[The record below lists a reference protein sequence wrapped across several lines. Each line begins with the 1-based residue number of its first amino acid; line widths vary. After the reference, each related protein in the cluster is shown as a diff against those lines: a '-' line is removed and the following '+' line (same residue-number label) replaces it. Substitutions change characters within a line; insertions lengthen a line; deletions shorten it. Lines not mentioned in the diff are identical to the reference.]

1 MQVAAWLTARGLARR
16 AHEVH
21 VFTTSLK
28 GFSGDLREDD
38 LFVHHVSSPTGKYS
52 SEYFDGARR
61 LFDSLAPF
69 DIVYSHSTAA
79 RRHVGG
85 VIPVVAHWHGIGGIE
100 DVKNLSKIGH
110 IVPPKKFD
118 PEILRYPR
126 HIAVGPHEARYIVSN
141 GIDENN
147 VRTVLYGVDG
157 FTIDPIKRAEIRSYL
172 GYGDE
177 HFVVGVSGRLVTDKG
192 IGQVA
197 AIVHKLSPH
206 VRILIIGAGGF
217 EKVFKERSIYQETV
231 ERKQMCGYY
240 NAMDLLIDPTAR
252 NQGFDITPIEAV
264 SCGTPV
270 LLSDVGSYKEVFTK
284 GARFFEL
291 GNLDQLAKQIN
302 EIASSSTI
310 LTLRS
315 EALQIASERF
325 TLDRMVDEVEEELRS
340 AISTNHQPIN

>member
-1 MQVAAWLTARGLARR
+1 
-16 AHEVH
+16 
-21 VFTTSLK
+21 
-28 GFSGDLREDD
+28 
-38 LFVHHVSSPTGKYS
+38 
-52 SEYFDGARR
+52 
-61 LFDSLAPF
+61 
-69 DIVYSHSTAA
+69 
-79 RRHVGG
+79 
-85 VIPVVAHWHGIGGIE
+85 
-100 DVKNLSKIGH
+100 
-110 IVPPKKFD
+110 
-118 PEILRYPR
+118 
-126 HIAVGPHEARYIVSN
+126 
-141 GIDENN
+141 
-147 VRTVLYGVDG
+147 
-157 FTIDPIKRAEIRSYL
+157 
-172 GYGDE
+172 
-177 HFVVGVSGRLVTDKG
+177 
-192 IGQVA
+192 VA